1 MLLCD
6 IRCTIEKEANKTRP
20 IRKRKICF
28 TACLFERREIYM
40 NEHFLKN
47 IEFSQVL
54 TLAELVAYQPGQVV
68 SRTLVQN
75 KAVGLTIFA
84 FDKGE
89 EISSHASQGDAMV
102 TILEGSA
109 RISVGDEVYVL
120 SDGQTIVMPAGVPH
134 AVAAESKFKMFLT
147 VVFPL

>member
-1 MLLCD
+1 MSG
-6 IRCTIEKEANKTRP
+6 
-20 IRKRKICF
+20 
-28 TACLFERREIYM
+28 
-40 NEHFLKN
+40 HFLKN
-47 IEFSQVL
+47 IEISQVL
-54 TLAELVAYQPGQVV
+54 TLGELVAYQPGQVV

-109 RISVGDEVYVL
+109 RITVGDEVYVL